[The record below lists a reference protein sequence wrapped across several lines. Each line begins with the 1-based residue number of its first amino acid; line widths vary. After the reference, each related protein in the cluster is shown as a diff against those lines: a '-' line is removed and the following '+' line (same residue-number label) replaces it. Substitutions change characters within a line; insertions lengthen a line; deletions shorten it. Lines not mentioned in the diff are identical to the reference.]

1 MNNKKIAYVVK
12 MFPRLSETFILNEIV
27 ELEKMGFNLHIFS
40 SKYPSETIEHN
51 KVKDVRSQTTHLPE
65 FLGTE
70 KLRILIAFLN
80 VFLKFPGRTLKTFIR
95 ALKVKF
101 FNSNSKSLIRFFQ
114 CCCII
119 KDMGECTHL
128 HAHFATVPTRL
139 VTLVNRITGMPYSIS
154 THAKDIYLDN
164 TLNSVSTINRLKNAE
179 FVIANSNTSKADIIN
194 ALGIEYE
201 NKVFTVYNGIDLNK
215 FTYTP
220 AVKTKNLILSV
231 GRLEEKK
238 GFDLLIKSCKK
249 LIDKGISFECCIVGE
264 GSKYKYLKQLISELN
279 LKKHVKLVGALG
291 HDDLIELYKSA
302 TMFVLPCR
310 VLENGDRDVIP
321 NVIKEAMAV
330 GIPVITT
337 SIPAMEEIIDDNKSG
352 LLAPPENPDLLSK
365 SIEKLFNDKAL
376 RLRLSFAARKKIED
390 RFNINNTIGRL
401 SDLLLSLN
409 DNLASPSP
417 VIALEHKKLQRG
429 LSNAIQ

>member
-1 MNNKKIAYVVK
+1 
-12 MFPRLSETFILNEIV
+12 
-27 ELEKMGFNLHIFS
+27 
-40 SKYPSETIEHN
+40 
-51 KVKDVRSQTTHLPE
+51 
-65 FLGTE
+65 
-70 KLRILIAFLN
+70 
-80 VFLKFPGRTLKTFIR
+80 
-95 ALKVKF
+95 
-101 FNSNSKSLIRFFQ
+101 
-114 CCCII
+114 
-119 KDMGECTHL
+119 
-128 HAHFATVPTRL
+128 
-139 VTLVNRITGMPYSIS
+139 
-154 THAKDIYLDN
+154 
-164 TLNSVSTINRLKNAE
+164 
-179 FVIANSNTSKADIIN
+179 
-194 ALGIEYE
+194 
-201 NKVFTVYNGIDLNK
+201 
-215 FTYTP
+215 
-220 AVKTKNLILSV
+220 
-231 GRLEEKK
+231 
-238 GFDLLIKSCKK
+238 
-249 LIDKGISFECCIVGE
+249 
-264 GSKYKYLKQLISELN
+264 
-279 LKKHVKLVGALG
+279 LG